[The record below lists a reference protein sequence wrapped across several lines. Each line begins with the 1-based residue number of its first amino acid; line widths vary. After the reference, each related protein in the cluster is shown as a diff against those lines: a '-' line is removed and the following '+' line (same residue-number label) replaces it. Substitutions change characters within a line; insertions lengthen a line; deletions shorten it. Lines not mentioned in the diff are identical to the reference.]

1 MNGPN
6 VIAPHS
12 PTTTLGMPAST
23 SSTMPMA
30 DARRLGN
37 RSTIASAAPIDT
49 GTATIRAIAELAR
62 VPTISGNA
70 P

>member
-1 MNGPN
+1 MNGPK

-12 PTTTLGMPAST
+12 PTTTLGMPASN
-23 SSTMPMA
+23 SSTMPTA
-30 DARRLGN
+30 EARRFGN
-37 RSTIASAAPIDT
+37 FSTIANAAPMDT
-49 GTATIRAIAELAR
+49 GTATMNAIAELAR